1 MNKRAFFLFI
11 TFLLTAGFADAGGI
25 ETVPYKKLTRKYD
38 MHFNKYTKRFFG
50 PGFEWK
56 WFKAQAF
63 AESGLNDRAES
74 WVKAK
79 GIMQLMPR
87 TFEEIRKK
95 NPSFIDVYEPRW
107 NIAAG
112 IYYNQRLY
120 GKWKAER
127 PFADRVNFML
137 ASYNA
142 GFATIV
148 RAQKICKNKGLDEN
162 LWKNIKTVAPDV
174 PRWRHRETVGY
185 VRKINAL
192 MDEWADGR

>member
-1 MNKRAFFLFI
+1 MNKRAFPLFI
-11 TFLLTAGFADAGGI
+11 AFLLTAGFADAGGI

-38 MHFNKYTKRFFG
+38 VYFNKYTKRFFG
-50 PGFEWK
+50 PGFEWT

-63 AESGLNDRAES
+63 AESGLNHRAES

-79 GIMQLMPR
+79 GLMQLMPR

-95 NPSFIDVYEPRW
+95 NPSFIDVYKPRW

-148 RAQKICKNKGLDEN
+148 RAQKISKKRGLDEN
-162 LWKNIKTVAPDV
+162 LWKNIKIVAPDV

-185 VRKINAL
+185 VRKINVL
-192 MDEWADGR
+192 MDKWTAER